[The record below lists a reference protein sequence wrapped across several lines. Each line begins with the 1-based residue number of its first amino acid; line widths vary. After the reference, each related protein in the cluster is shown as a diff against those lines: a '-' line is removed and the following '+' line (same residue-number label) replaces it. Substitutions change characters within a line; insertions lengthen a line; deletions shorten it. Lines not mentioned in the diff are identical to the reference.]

1 MSTAVLFPGQGGR
14 ADGMEEPWR
23 GSRAFEAGLALDYD
37 PFGRL
42 DEGTRPSSPRSSC
55 AAWPPGRPV
64 TGAARGRG
72 PPTRWA
78 STPHLLAAGALRF
91 RDGLLLVDVRA
102 DAMAKASV
110 RRPSGMVAM
119 LRADAADVARLGAE
133 CRAHVANDNA
143 PGQVVVAGTKEA
155 LAEVERRAD
164 EIGARPRALDVS
176 GAFHTPLMAPAATA
190 LADAIGTVEVG
201 LPAFPVISTAPPR
214 RSRSIRTSWS
224 PTCCAPC
231 ASARRC
237 SHWPTVGSE
246 MFCEEV
252 GPGSVL
258 TGLVKRTVQR
268 AAGIGVSGIGG
279 APARPGHHQSR
290 SRRPPRHERRVDRP
304 ADRHPPPAGGCAR
317 ART

>member
-1 MSTAVLFPGQGGR
+1 MASAMSTAVLFPGQGSH

-23 GSRAFEAGLALDYD
+23 GSRAFEAGLALLDYD

-42 DEGTRPSSPRSSC
+42 DEGTRFQQPALFLCSV
-55 AAWPPGRPV
+55 AAWEARDGEPP
-64 TGAARGRG
+64 
-72 PPTRWA
+72 
-78 STPHLLAAGALRF
+78 AAGALRF

-110 RRPSGMVAM
+110 ASPSGMVAM
-119 LRADAADVARLGAE
+119 LRADAADVARLAAE
-133 CRAHVANDNA
+133 CGAHVANDNA

-201 LPAFPVISTAPPR
+201 LPAFPVISNGTAAPFQD
-214 RSRSIRTSWS
+214 IRTELVANLLR
-224 PTCCAPC
+224 PVRFRETLLTLAD
-231 ASARRC
+231 RGIE
-237 SHWPTVGSE
+237 T
-246 MFCEEV
+246 FEEV

-268 AAGIGVSGIGG
+268 ATA
-279 APARPGHHQSR
+279 
-290 SRRPPRHERRVDRP
+290 
-304 ADRHPPPAGGCAR
+304 
-317 ART
+317 

>member
-1 MSTAVLFPGQGGR
+1 MASAMSTAVLFPGQGSH

-23 GSRAFEAGLALDYD
+23 GSRAFEAGLALLDYD

-42 DEGTRPSSPRSSC
+42 DEGTRFQQPALFLCSV
-55 AAWPPGRPV
+55 AAWEARDGESPAA
-64 TGAARGRG
+64 GAGHSLGEYA
-72 PPTRWA
+72 A
-78 STPHLLAAGALRF
+78 LVAAGALRF

-102 DAMAKASV
+102 DAMARASV
-110 RRPSGMVAM
+110 ASPSGMVAM
-119 LRADAADVARLGAE
+119 LRADAADVARLAAE
-133 CRAHVANDNA
+133 CGAHVANDNA

-201 LPAFPVISTAPPR
+201 LPAFPVISNGTAEPFQD
-214 RSRSIRTSWS
+214 IRTELVANLLR
-224 PTCCAPC
+224 PVRFRETLVAL
-231 ASARRC
+231 ADRGIE
-237 SHWPTVGSE
+237 T
-246 MFCEEV
+246 FEEV

-268 AAGIGVSGIGG
+268 AA
-279 APARPGHHQSR
+279 A
-290 SRRPPRHERRVDRP
+290 
-304 ADRHPPPAGGCAR
+304 
-317 ART
+317 

>member
-1 MSTAVLFPGQGGR
+1 MASAMSTAVLFPGQGSH

-23 GSRAFEAGLALDYD
+23 GSRAFEAGLALLDYD

-42 DEGTRPSSPRSSC
+42 DEGTRFQQPALFLCSV
-55 AAWPPGRPV
+55 AAWEARDGEPPAA
-64 TGAARGRG
+64 GAGHSLGEYA
-72 PPTRWA
+72 A
-78 STPHLLAAGALRF
+78 LVAAGALRF

-110 RRPSGMVAM
+110 ASPSGMVAM
-119 LRADAADVARLGAE
+119 LRADAADVARLAAE
-133 CRAHVANDNA
+133 CGAHVANDNA

-155 LAEVERRAD
+155 LAEVARRAD

-201 LPAFPVISTAPPR
+201 LPAFPVISNGTAAPFQD
-214 RSRSIRTSWS
+214 IRTELVANLLR
-224 PTCCAPC
+224 PVRFRETLLTLAD
-231 ASARRC
+231 RGIE
-237 SHWPTVGSE
+237 T
-246 MFCEEV
+246 FEEV

-268 AAGIGVSGIGG
+268 AA
-279 APARPGHHQSR
+279 A
-290 SRRPPRHERRVDRP
+290 
-304 ADRHPPPAGGCAR
+304 
-317 ART
+317 